1 VAVVSGVTSM
11 IAVHVMTNVSR
22 TVIVVTAV
30 FTAGV
35 ANLNLAD

>member
-1 VAVVSGVTSM
+1 MHVVTSTG
-11 IAVHVMTNVSR
+11 A